1 MTAPIAVAV
10 VLGMIWMTPAFSL
23 SDKGITL
30 GIMTPTVVLE
40 KQEEQYTGLAEF
52 TIDAGTPLTVVVDV
66 LDTWTD
72 TNGRRIS
79 LPLGSTPMT
88 GQDRLV
94 TQSDVVDYSPSQGK
108 QTVSVHLRIPSSSV
122 EEVPLMAGVRI
133 TATEKPGHADPEDFK
148 LVRSAL
154 VWVYAAVDEQSLSLS
169 GYASDIHITRVGA
182 TDPTATEDSGPF
194 RATTFVEKGPV
205 GLFIATENRGNL
217 FAFTTSEVSVT
228 RVTWLGRRDLETEP
242 LFRHTFRESVML
254 PGQTRTEV
262 VSATSTIP
270 ASSAVVSVISEWGIY
285 RITGTVSRYSGDPLD
300 AISVPPTSRY
310 FLVFPIRKALV
321 VTTLGIV
328 TILLV
333 YRAGQLRA
341 EPREPRP

>member
-1 MTAPIAVAV
+1 MTAPIAVAF
-10 VLGMIWMTPAFSL
+10 VLSMIWMTPAFSL
-23 SDKGITL
+23 SEKGITL

-40 KQEEQYTGLAEF
+40 KQEEQYSGVAQF

-88 GQDRLV
+88 GKDRLV
-94 TQSDVVDYSPSQGK
+94 AQSDIVDYFPSQGK
-108 QTVSVHLRIPSSSV
+108 QTISVQLRIPSSSV
-122 EEVPLMAGVRI
+122 EEVPLMAGIRI
-133 TATEKPGHADPEDFK
+133 TATEKPDHAIPEDFK

-154 VWVYAAVDEQSLSLS
+154 VWVYAAFDEQSLSLS
-169 GYASDIHITRVGA
+169 GFASDIHITRVGA
-182 TDPTATEDSGPF
+182 TDPKATEDSGPF

-217 FAFTTSEVSVT
+217 FAFTTSEVSVSK
-228 RVTWLGRRDLETEP
+228 VNWFGRDDSETEP

-262 VSATSTIP
+262 VSATSTVP
-270 ASSAVVSVISEWGIY
+270 ATSAVLSVISEWGLY
-285 RITGTVSRYSGDPLD
+285 RITGTVSRYSGDPLNVT
-300 AISVPPTSRY
+300 SVTPTSRY
-310 FLVFPIRKALV
+310 FLVFPIRRALV
-321 VTTLGIV
+321 LVTLGMV

-341 EPREPRP
+341 KQRQLDP